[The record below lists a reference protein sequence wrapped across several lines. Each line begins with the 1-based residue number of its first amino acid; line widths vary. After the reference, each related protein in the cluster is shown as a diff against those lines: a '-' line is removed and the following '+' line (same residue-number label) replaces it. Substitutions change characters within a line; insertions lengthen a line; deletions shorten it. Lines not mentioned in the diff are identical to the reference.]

1 MPVHVKVNSPKV
13 TYESDFIKAKYCY
26 ESSSATQHPDG
37 RITINPY
44 TLDMDVTT
52 AAKIPRTGLM
62 MVGWGGNNGTTFT
75 GMCLAN
81 KHNLTWHSKVGEH
94 KADFLGSVS
103 MIGTFPVGLNEAGEE
118 VFAPVR
124 HMLPMLNPTEME
136 IDGWDISNMNLADG
150 MKRAAVFDWELQ
162 EKLRSHMEHLKPRKA
177 VFFQDFVAANQAD
190 RVNNVLTGSK
200 FEQMEQIRADIC
212 DFKKEKNLDK
222 VIILWVGNTERFSEI
237 ASGLNDTWENL
248 EKAMKASAH
257 EISPSTVYAAAA
269 ILEGCAFINGSPQN
283 TLVPG
288 ILELAE
294 KHKVMIVGDDL
305 KTGQTKLKSVLMDYL
320 VGAGLKPESIVS
332 YNHLGN
338 NDGKNLSAPQ
348 TFRSKEITKRG
359 VVDDMVA
366 SNKELFAAGTGPQK
380 PDHLVVIK
388 YVPYVGDSK
397 RAMDEY
403 TSAIAMGGL
412 NTLVIHNTCEDSLLA
427 APIMLDLVLF
437 LELFQRMDV
446 KVNGKKIHFEM
457 GQVLGYWM
465 KAPLHT
471 MTNSLF
477 RQRSCI
483 ENLVRAALSLPANN
497 HLFLTKGPIAKV
509 VETQQNGVSNGNGV
523 HRDLNELVVLK
534 NNKILSNVALT
545 QQNQKLA
552 ESQTIRQIK

>member
-1 MPVHVKVNSPKV
+1 MPVNVKVNSPKV
-13 TYESDFIKAKYCY
+13 TYGGDFIKAKYNY
-26 ESSSATQHPDG
+26 ESSTATQHPDG

-44 TLDMDVTT
+44 TLEMDVTT
-52 AAKIPRTGLM
+52 AAKVPRTGLM
-62 MVGWGGNNGTTFT
+62 MAGWGGNNGTTFT

-81 KHNLTWHSKVGEH
+81 KHKLTWHSKRGEH

-103 MIGTFPVGLNEAGEE
+103 MIGTFPVGLNEDGEE

-124 HMLPMLNPTEME
+124 HMLPMLDPTKME
-136 IDGWDISNMNLADG
+136 IDGWDISSMNLYDG
-150 MKRAAVFDWELQ
+150 LKRAAVFDWELQ
-162 EKLRSHMEHLKPRKA
+162 EKLRPHMEQLKPRKA

-190 RVNNVLTGSK
+190 RVDNVITGTK
-200 FEQMEQIRADIC
+200 YEQMEKLRADIR
-212 DFKKEKNLDK
+212 DFKTKKNLDK
-222 VIILWVGNTERFSEI
+222 IIILWVGNTERFSEVVP
-237 ASGLNDTWENL
+237 GLNDTWANL
-248 EKAMKASAH
+248 EKSMKASAH
-257 EISPSTVYAAAA
+257 EVSPSTVYAAAA
-269 ILEGCAFINGSPQN
+269 ILEGCAYINGSPQN
-283 TLVPG
+283 TFVPG

-294 KHKVMIVGDDL
+294 KRRIMICGDDL

-348 TFRSKEITKRG
+348 TFRSKEISKRG

-412 NTLVIHNTCEDSLLA
+412 NTMVIHNTCEDSLLA

-437 LELFQRMDV
+437 MELFQRMDV
-446 KVNGKKIHFEM
+446 KVNDEKIHFEM
-457 GQVLGYWM
+457 GQLLGYWM

-497 HLFLTKGPIAKV
+497 HLFLTKSPITNV
-509 VETQQNGVSNGNGV
+509 VETLQNGVTNGV
-523 HRDLNELVVLK
+523 HKAVREPSVLK
-534 NNKILSNVALT
+534 NGNILRNILPSTNGVHSI
-545 QQNQKLA
+545 N
-552 ESQTIRQIK
+552 